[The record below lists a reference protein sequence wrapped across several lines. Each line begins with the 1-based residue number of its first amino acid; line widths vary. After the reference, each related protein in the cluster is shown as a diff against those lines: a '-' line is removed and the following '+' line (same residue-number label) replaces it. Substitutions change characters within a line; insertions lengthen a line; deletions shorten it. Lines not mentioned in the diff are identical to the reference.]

1 MKATVFKAELLPA
14 VELICKVVEAK
25 TTLPILSSVM
35 LNTEEG
41 GVTMRATDLDLEL
54 IVFVPSPKIEVE
66 GAVLMPAK
74 TLLNVVRALEDEEIV
89 IEGPEKGKVSV
100 GPAKFQTPGN
110 VADMPVPM
118 RMIEVKD
125 TTAGFVR
132 AMRAVMFAASTDE
145 TRFVL
150 NGVLYDRGADATR
163 LVTTDGHRLA
173 VIPTP
178 ELYVGS
184 VPKETHI
191 VMPTKAAIVLSEMEK
206 KFPKRTISAGFN
218 DGRGDGKRKPEPGPM
233 LGKFRVGPARL
244 TFRCV
249 DGQYPE
255 YQRVIPRA
263 DRDEFVVT
271 VERKRLEKALKMA
284 QSMTKTNAVQVF
296 VNGVFR
302 VHTDDPDI
310 GQVSQ
315 DVVAK
320 IQSRPGDVKEVK
332 TGYNIKYLLEGLT
345 HMPKAE
351 GADEIVIGIDDSFA
365 PARFQ
370 VGDMVYVV
378 MPMRV

>member
-35 LNTEEG
+35 LSTEEG
-41 GVTMRATDLDLEL
+41 GVTLRATDLDLEL

-206 KFPKRTISAGFN
+206 KFPKRTISAGFD

-244 TFRCV
+244 TFRCI
-249 DGQYPE
+249 DGQFPE
-255 YQRVIPRA
+255 YQQVVPKD
-263 DRDEFVVT
+263 DRDEFVVQ
-271 VERKRLEKALKMA
+271 VDRKRFEKALKLA
-284 QSMTKTNAVQVF
+284 ASMTKTHGVKVCI
-296 VNGVFR
+296 NGALR
-302 VHTDDPDI
+302 LDTNDPDI
-310 GQVSQ
+310 GEVSQ
-315 DVVAK
+315 EVDASIRKK
-320 IQSRPGDVKEVK
+320 IDGSTEV
-332 TGYNIKYLLEGLT
+332 TAGFNVMYLLDACKHL
-345 HMPKAE
+345 PKSAE
-351 GADEIVIGIDDSFA
+351 GDEISLAVDDEHA
-365 PARFQ
+365 PARMKS
-370 VGDMVYVV
+370 GDMCYIV